1 MAVAATG
8 QVDLRRRRQKRT
20 FWAIVAIWCM
30 AMVLMIGAVAW
41 LDQRAVRRQEA
52 TFNRQQFLVT
62 QIAARAI
69 QDHIQNMV
77 VRHGNLLRL
86 QVATLLGSDTVT
98 TEALDRFLDANRN
111 ATELSLLLFNS
122 QGTVVADSTGEL
134 LDNNEGIAESLGVW
148 ARETWQAPIPAEGSM
163 PDAAIFADMRL
174 RALAIRYP
182 LVSAD
187 SIIGALVVV
196 YDLDSLIGRFVAPLE
211 EGRFGLSIVLAGD
224 GSVVYD
230 KQSENIGRN
239 VFDGLH
245 EGFPELLRLDEKLLS
260 QTSGMDEYNARSAP
274 GSPGKRML
282 IAWNSVSLGDAR
294 IVIALSSPDVEI
306 AEALSELRLQYV
318 LAGVIVAIA
327 MVMLGML
334 VLRLRHTDLRIA
346 AEELQRQVD
355 LRTVEL
361 EASETKYRVLVEASA
376 QGITIRRD
384 GRFLFS
390 NQAFADIHGYATPD
404 EVLALDSI
412 DVTVATE
419 DRDKLHEIQRKH
431 MLTGKATGAY
441 EYQGLRKNGSR
452 VWLESR
458 NSTVPWEGRDAIQSI
473 VADITERKR
482 AEQELISANV
492 KLEQA
497 NLAKSEFLSRMSH
510 ELRTPLN
517 AIIGFSETMLSEVF
531 GPVGS
536 ERYRDYINDIH
547 YSGTHLLTLINDVLD
562 VARIE
567 QGELRLNEDIV
578 DVSDILR
585 TSIRLMEPLAT
596 RESIRLEADTDPAL
610 PTLHGDRRAIRQII
624 FNLLSNAVKFT
635 DSGGTV
641 TGRAFIDGNGDLSV
655 VVEDTGIGI
664 PEEALAT
671 ITEPFV
677 QASSG
682 ERQQQGSGLGL
693 TIVKALVEMHG
704 GVLII
709 ESVEGKG
716 TTVIAHFPA
725 SRVTMP
731 ARKLTAT

>member
-1 MAVAATG
+1 M
-8 QVDLRRRRQKRT
+8 
-20 FWAIVAIWCM
+20 
-30 AMVLMIGAVAW
+30 
-41 LDQRAVRRQEA
+41 
-52 TFNRQQFLVT
+52 
-62 QIAARAI
+62 
-69 QDHIQNMV
+69 
-77 VRHGNLLRL
+77 
-86 QVATLLGSDTVT
+86 
-98 TEALDRFLDANRN
+98 
-111 ATELSLLLFNS
+111 
-122 QGTVVADSTGEL
+122 
-134 LDNNEGIAESLGVW
+134 
-148 ARETWQAPIPAEGSM
+148 
-163 PDAAIFADMRL
+163 
-174 RALAIRYP
+174 
-182 LVSAD
+182 
-187 SIIGALVVV
+187 
-196 YDLDSLIGRFVAPLE
+196 
-211 EGRFGLSIVLAGD
+211 
-224 GSVVYD
+224 
-230 KQSENIGRN
+230 
-239 VFDGLH
+239 
-245 EGFPELLRLDEKLLS
+245 
-260 QTSGMDEYNARSAP
+260 
-274 GSPGKRML
+274 
-282 IAWNSVSLGDAR
+282 
-294 IVIALSSPDVEI
+294 SSPDVEI

-346 AEELQRQVD
+346 AEELRRQVD
-355 LRTVEL
+355 LRSAEL
-361 EASETKYRVLVEASA
+361 EASESKYRALVEASA

-390 NQAFADIHGYATPD
+390 NQAFADIHGYVSPD
-404 EVLALDSI
+404 DILALESTDL
-412 DVTVATE
+412 TVADE
-419 DRDKLHEIQRKH
+419 DRGKLLEIQRQH
-431 MLTGKATGAY
+431 ILTGKSTGTD
-441 EYQGLRKNGSR
+441 EYHGLRKDGCK

-458 NSTVPWEGRDAIQSI
+458 NSTVPWEGKDAIQCI

-536 ERYRDYINDIH
+536 DRYRDYINDIH

-585 TSIRLMEPLAT
+585 TSIRLMEPLAA
-596 RESIRLEADTDPAL
+596 RESIKLEADIDEGL
-610 PTLHGDRRAIRQII
+610 PTLHGDRRAVRQVI
-624 FNLLSNAVKFT
+624 FNLLSNSVKFT

-641 TGRAFIDGNGDLSV
+641 TGRAYIDSNGDLRV

-664 PEEALAT
+664 PADALAT

-693 TIVKALVEMHG
+693 TIVKALVEMHSG
-704 GVLII
+704 TLTIDS
-709 ESVEGKG
+709 EEGRG
-716 TTVIAHFPA
+716 TTVTAHFP
-725 SRVTMP
+725 RFTRDN
-731 ARKLTAT
+731 ARKKIDRDLITAP

>member
-1 MAVAATG
+1 MIVAATE
-8 QVDLRRRRQKRT
+8 QVDLRRRRQRRT

-41 LDQRAVRRQEA
+41 LDARAVKREEA
-52 TFNRQQFLVT
+52 TFNRQQYLVT
-62 QIAARAI
+62 QVAARAI

-77 VRHGNLLRL
+77 ILHGDLLSR

-98 TEALDRFLDANRN
+98 REALERFMNANRN
-111 ATELSLLLFNS
+111 AAELSLLLFNS
-122 QGTVVADSTGEL
+122 KGTVIADSSTEL
-134 LDNNEGIAESLGVW
+134 LDDPGIVENLGTW
-148 ARETWQAPIPAEGSM
+148 ALETWQKPIPAEGAM

-182 LVSAD
+182 LIHQD
-187 SIIGALVVV
+187 SIIGSLVVV
-196 YDLDSLIGRFVAPLE
+196 YDLDGLIGRFVTPLE
-211 EGRFGLSIVLAGD
+211 EGRFGASIVLAGD

-230 KQSENIGRN
+230 KVGDVIGRN

-260 QTSGMDEYNARSAP
+260 QTSGMDEYNARGNA
-274 GSPGKRML
+274 GTPGKRML
-282 IAWNSVSLGDAR
+282 IAWNSVDLGDAR

-327 MVMLGML
+327 LVMLGIL

-346 AEELQRQVD
+346 ADELQRQVD
-355 LRTVEL
+355 LRTAEL
-361 EASETKYRVLVEASA
+361 EASETKYRALVEASS

-390 NQAFADIHGYATPD
+390 NQAFADIHGYAGPD
-404 EVLALDSI
+404 DVLALESTDI
-412 DVTVATE
+412 TIAQE
-419 DRDKLHEIQRKH
+419 DRNKLHDIQRQH
-431 MLTGKATGAY
+431 VLTGKSSGAY
-441 EYQGLRKNGSR
+441 EYHGLRKDGSK

-458 NSTVPWEGRDAIQSI
+458 NSTVTWESRDAIQCI

-536 ERYRDYINDIH
+536 DRYRDYINDIH

-578 DVSDILR
+578 DIGDILR

-596 RESIRLEADTDPAL
+596 RESIRLKADIDETL
-610 PTLHGDRRAIRQII
+610 PTLHGDRRAVRQVI

-641 TGRAFIDGNGDLSV
+641 TGRAYIDSMGDLCV

-664 PEEALAT
+664 PADALAT

-693 TIVKALVEMHG
+693 TIVKALVEMHSG
-704 GVLII
+704 TLTIDS
-709 ESVEGKG
+709 EEGRG

>member
-1 MAVAATG
+1 
-8 QVDLRRRRQKRT
+8 
-20 FWAIVAIWCM
+20 
-30 AMVLMIGAVAW
+30 
-41 LDQRAVRRQEA
+41 
-52 TFNRQQFLVT
+52 
-62 QIAARAI
+62 
-69 QDHIQNMV
+69 
-77 VRHGNLLRL
+77 
-86 QVATLLGSDTVT
+86 
-98 TEALDRFLDANRN
+98 
-111 ATELSLLLFNS
+111 
-122 QGTVVADSTGEL
+122 
-134 LDNNEGIAESLGVW
+134 
-148 ARETWQAPIPAEGSM
+148 
-163 PDAAIFADMRL
+163 
-174 RALAIRYP
+174 
-182 LVSAD
+182 
-187 SIIGALVVV
+187 
-196 YDLDSLIGRFVAPLE
+196 
-211 EGRFGLSIVLAGD
+211 
-224 GSVVYD
+224 
-230 KQSENIGRN
+230 
-239 VFDGLH
+239 
-245 EGFPELLRLDEKLLS
+245 
-260 QTSGMDEYNARSAP
+260 
-274 GSPGKRML
+274 ML
-282 IAWNSVSLGDAR
+282 IAWNSVDLGDAR

-327 MVMLGML
+327 LVMLGML

-346 AEELQRQVD
+346 ADELQRQVD
-355 LRTVEL
+355 LRTAEL
-361 EASETKYRVLVEASA
+361 EASETKYRALVEASA

-384 GRFLFS
+384 GHFLFS
-390 NQAFADIHGYATPD
+390 NQAFADIHGYANPD
-404 EVLALDSI
+404 DVLALDST
-412 DVTVATE
+412 DVTVAPE
-419 DRDKLHEIQRKH
+419 DRNKLHDIQRQH
-431 MLTGKATGAY
+431 VLTGASTGAH
-441 EYQGLRKNGSR
+441 EYHGLRADGSK

-458 NSTVPWEGRDAIQSI
+458 NSIVPWEGRDAIQCI

-536 ERYRDYINDIH
+536 DRYRDYINDIH

-596 RESIRLEADTDPAL
+596 RESIKLEADIDDSL

-641 TGRAFIDGNGDLSV
+641 TGRAFIDPTGDLSV
-655 VVEDTGIGI
+655 IVEDSGIGI
-664 PEEALAT
+664 PADALAT

-704 GVLII
+704 GTLTI
-709 ESVEGKG
+709 ESEEGRG
-716 TTVIAHFPA
+716 TTVTAHFPA